1 MYKKVKRITNIKL
14 RRQGENQ
21 EKTVAGIDGIL
32 QIAKT
37 LFSLWSLVKEMHT
50 ETKAQAW
57 RRAKLLHPTIT

>member
-14 RRQGENQ
+14 RRQGGNQ

-32 QIAKT
+32 QIAQT

-50 ETKAQAW
+50 ETKAQ
-57 RRAKLLHPTIT
+57 T